1 MEEVVSWEIR
11 QMSHPPSSWVV
22 ALSSSEACQGLMR
35 IRGLLPAAAHS
46 TLVPQTT
53 GDQGLALMG
62 VWGDKKKLELN
73 GSTSRSLLHALIKL
87 YNPWQVLLPP

>member
-1 MEEVVSWEIR
+1 MEEVSWEIR

-22 ALSSSEACQGLMR
+22 ALSSFEACQGLMR
-35 IRGLLPAAAHS
+35 ICGLLPVALQS

-53 GDQGLALMG
+53 GDQGSALMG

-73 GSTSRSLLHALIKL
+73 RSASQSLLHALIKL
-87 YNPWQVLLPP
+87 CNPWKVLLPP